1 MERMLIDIETSIK
14 DVLKKLETYKCRVV
28 YVVKDGKLI
37 GSVSEGD
44 IRRFLLHDN
53 DITRRAVEIMNPE
66 PKCFMKNQEKEIKEA
81 LETSELY
88 SVPIINFNKEIIGIC
103 FRNNILK
110 KKKECIGIPVVI
122 MAGGKG
128 TRLYPYTKLLPKAL
142 VPIGDI
148 PILEHIINRFME
160 YDCKKFH
167 LVVNHKKNMIKSY
180 MDSIKN
186 GYDVFYEEE
195 SEPLGTGGGLSL
207 LKGKKIEDFF
217 LSNCDIL
224 IEADYKKIYDYHK
237 DNGNFITIIAAEKTN
252 KIPYGVILEKN
263 GVFESMQEKPV
274 QKYIINTGMY
284 VVDGMLIDMVEEG
297 KKIDFTDIIHI
308 NQKLGKKIGVYII
321 SEKAYMDMGQLEEL
335 EKMKEQLGCKGMD
348 L

>member
-1 MERMLIDIETSIK
+1 MQRMLINTEVTIK
-14 DVLKKLETYKCRVV
+14 DVLERLEKYKCRIV
-28 YVVKDGKLI
+28 YVVKDDKLI

-53 DITRRAVEIMNPE
+53 DISRKASEIMNVE
-66 PKCFMKNQEKEIKEA
+66 PRSFLESQEKEMKEA

-88 SVPIINFNKEIIGIC
+88 SVPIVNFNKEITGIC
-103 FRNNILK
+103 FRNSILK
-110 KKKECIGIPVVI
+110 KNKEHIGIPVVI

-148 PILEHIINRFME
+148 PILEHIVNRFKE
-160 YDCKKFH
+160 YGCEKFH
-167 LVVNHKKNMIKSY
+167 LVVNHKKSMIRSY
-180 MDSIKN
+180 MDSVKN
-186 GYDVFYEEE
+186 GYEVFYEEE
-195 SEPLGTGGGLSL
+195 NEPLGTGGGLSL
-207 LKGKKIEDFF
+207 LKGKNIEDFF

-237 DNGNFITIIAAEKTN
+237 KNGNYITIIAAEKTN
-252 KIPYGVILEKN
+252 KIPYGVIIEKD
-263 GVFESMQEKPV
+263 GVFESMQEKPT
-274 QKYIINTGMY
+274 QKCIINTGMY
-284 VVDGMLIDMVEEG
+284 VVDGTLIDMVEED

-308 NQKLGKKIGVYII
+308 HKKQGKKIGVYTI

-335 EKMKEQLGCKGMD
+335 EKMREQLG
-348 L
+348 